1 MIETR
6 LLARLLA
13 TARTVTAL
21 SAVPALRETGAEQ
34 SELVRAQ
41 VAARL
46 ADGTFRVLVDG
57 RPLKLAL
64 PADAKPGDVVE
75 LRVVNRGAGAQ
86 GDGPVARGD
95 ASALSSAGR
104 FISTLLSTTSSAAP
118 QQAKPILE
126 VPPTAPAEL
135 PGPLARALERSGM
148 FYESHQARW
157 VEGDYPLERLLQEPQ
172 NAQNALATTGSK
184 APAQDSADPER
195 SSAQQSATSL
205 PSAHSSA
212 KDAPSRSPSA
222 PAASPADEAR
232 EQLVARDALP
242 LSARDARDALPL
254 LRSQL
259 EALDS
264 RHITWLGQIWPGQPM
279 RWEIEAD
286 DSSRR
291 EPDRE
296 AGWNTRFSL
305 ELPALGEIGADMAL
319 AHGGIRVHLRARTAD
334 SAALMRAAGAE
345 LTQALIAAGVAPVH
359 IEVRCDEPAA

>member
-21 SAVPALRETGAEQ
+21 GAVPATRELGAEQ

-57 RPLKLAL
+57 KPVKLAL
-64 PADAKPGDVVE
+64 PADVKPGDVVE
-75 LRVVNRGAGAQ
+75 LRVVNRRPGAQ
-86 GDGPVARGD
+86 VDASGARGD
-95 ASALSSAGR
+95 AAALSSTGR
-104 FISTLLSTTSSAAP
+104 LISTLLSATTAAP
-118 QQAKPILE
+118 QRQATPILE
-126 VPPTAPAEL
+126 LPPAAPAEL
-135 PGPLARALERSGM
+135 PGPLARAVERSGM

-172 NAQNALATTGSK
+172 NNLAAASK
-184 APAQDSADPER
+184 APMQDPGDPGR
-195 SSAQQSATSL
+195 ASAQQSVAVPAALASGKEAA
-205 PSAHSSA
+205 SQGSSA
-212 KDAPSRSPSA
+212 AR
-222 PAASPADEAR
+222 PADEAQS
-232 EQLVARDALP
+232 QLVAREALP
-242 LSARDARDALPL
+242 LV
-254 LRSQL
+254 RSQL

-296 AGWNTRFSL
+296 PAWNTRFSL
-305 ELPALGEIGADMAL
+305 ELPALGEIGANMAL
-319 AHGGIRVHLRARTAD
+319 AAGGVRVHLRAQNVEA
-334 SAALMRAAGAE
+334 AALMRAAGAE

-359 IEVRCDEPAA
+359 VEVSCDEPAA

>member
-21 SAVPALRETGAEQ
+21 SAVPATRELGAEQ

-57 RPLKLAL
+57 KPVKLAL
-64 PADAKPGDVVE
+64 PADVKPGDMVE
-75 LRVVNRGAGAQ
+75 LRVVNRRPGAQ
-86 GDGPVARGD
+86 VDASGARGD
-95 ASALSSAGR
+95 AAALSSAGR
-104 FISTLLSTTSSAAP
+104 LISTLLSTTTAAP
-118 QQAKPILE
+118 QRQATPILE
-126 VPPTAPAEL
+126 LPPVAPAEL
-135 PGPLARALERSGM
+135 PGPLARAVERSGM

-172 NAQNALATTGSK
+172 NNLSATASRT
-184 APAQDSADPER
+184 PMQDAGDAGHA
-195 SSAQQSATSL
+195 SAQQSVA
-205 PSAHSSA
+205 
-212 KDAPSRSPSA
+212 A
-222 PAASPADEAR
+222 PAALANGKDAASQGSSAARPADEA
-232 EQLVARDALP
+232 QSQVVAREALP
-242 LSARDARDALPL
+242 LV
-254 LRSQL
+254 RSQL

-286 DSSRR
+286 DSSRQ

-296 AGWNTRFSL
+296 PAWNTRFSL
-305 ELPALGEIGADMAL
+305 ELPALGAIGADMAL
-319 AHGGIRVHLRARTAD
+319 AAGGVRVHLRAHNVEA
-334 SAALMRAAGAE
+334 AALMRAAGAE

-359 IEVRCDEPAA
+359 VEVSCDEPAA